1 MKINNSINFMRAV
14 LITMMILV
22 HITYF
27 GDMYPEI
34 KYGILS
40 FMMPAFLV
48 ITGYLVNVDKSIA
61 KFTKYII
68 QIFVPYAI
76 MVTGFSILSYFLPVN
91 DRLTELSVTAVLNKI
106 FITSIGPYWFLQTIM
121 VCGIIY
127 YAVFKLMHKCSTMSK
142 LAVTALLL
150 MCAGMFTPVVTFKS
164 VAFYFIGM
172 CIRVNGTDINS
183 IFRPS
188 ALSILPF
195 AFIVSQPE
203 LQDWGL
209 ITVLAMIY
217 FFLSFMAFAEKHVSN
232 RWINYIG
239 MNTLPIYIFHPIFT
253 MAAKFYIP
261 VFAFDDTRILHA
273 AVTVALGLA
282 GSLLIARILDKTH
295 MSKLF
300 YKSPML
306 R

>member
-1 MKINNSINFMRAV
+1 MRAV

-27 GDMYPEI
+27 GDMYPGI

-48 ITGYLVNVDKSIA
+48 ITGYLVNVNKSFS
-61 KFTKYII
+61 KFVKYIL

-91 DRLTELSVTAVLNKI
+91 DRISELTVTAVMEKI

-127 YAVFKLMHKCSTMSK
+127 YAVFRLMQKFSTMSK

-164 VAFYFIGM
+164 TAFYFIGL
-172 CIRVNGTDINS
+172 CIRAGNTDING

-188 ALSILPF
+188 ALSVLPF
-195 AFIVSQPE
+195 AFIVAQPD
-203 LQDWGL
+203 LWDWGL

-217 FFLSFMAFAEKHVSN
+217 FFLSFLAFAEKYVSH
-232 RWINYIG
+232 RWITYIG
-239 MNTLPIYIFHPIFT
+239 MNTLPIYLFHPVFT
-253 MAAKFYIP
+253 MAAKFYAP
-261 VFAFDDTRILHA
+261 LFAFDETRILHA
-273 AVTVALGLA
+273 VVTVALALA
-282 GSLLIARILDKTH
+282 GSLFIARILDKTRQ
-295 MSKLF
+295 SKLF
-300 YKSPML
+300 YKNPML

>member
-27 GDMYPEI
+27 GELYPGI

-48 ITGYLVNVDKSIA
+48 ITGYLVNINKSVT
-61 KFTKYII
+61 KFIKYIL
-68 QIFVPYAI
+68 QIFVPYSI
-76 MVTGFSILSYFLPVN
+76 MVAGFSILSYYLPVN
-91 DRLTELSVTAVLNKI
+91 DRISELTMTAVMEKI
-106 FITSIGPYWFLQTIM
+106 FISSIGPYWFLQTIM

-127 YAVFKLMHKCSTMSK
+127 YCVFRLMHKCSTMSK
-142 LAVTALLL
+142 LAITALLF

-164 VAFYFIGM
+164 TAFYFIGL
-172 CIRVNGTDINS
+172 CIRTHGADINN

-195 AFIVSQPE
+195 AFIVSQPD
-203 LQDWGL
+203 LWDWGL

-217 FFLSFMAFAEKHVSN
+217 FFLSFLTFAEKYISFH
-232 RWINYIG
+232 WITYIG
-239 MNTLPIYIFHPIFT
+239 MNTLPIYLFHPIFT
-253 MAAKFYIP
+253 MAAKFYAP
-261 VFAFDDTRILHA
+261 LFAFDETRILHA
-273 AVTVALGLA
+273 VVTVVLALA
-282 GSLLIARILDKTH
+282 GSLFIARILDKTKL
-295 MSKLF
+295 SKLF
-300 YKSPML
+300 YKNPML

>member
-1 MKINNSINFMRAV
+1 MRAV

-27 GDMYPEI
+27 GDLYPGI

-48 ITGYLVNVDKSIA
+48 ITGYLVNVNKSLG
-61 KFTKYII
+61 KFEKYIL

-91 DRLTELSVTAVLNKI
+91 DRMTELSVTALLEKI

-127 YAVFKLMHKCSTMSK
+127 YAVHRLMGKFSNMSRM
-142 LAVTALLL
+142 AVTALLF

-164 VAFYFIGM
+164 TVFYFIGICM
-172 CIRVNGTDINS
+172 RSNDVDINN

-188 ALSILPF
+188 ALSLLPF
-195 AFIVSQPE
+195 AFIVAQPE

-209 ITVLAMIY
+209 ITVIAMIY
-217 FFLSFMAFAEKHVSN
+217 FFLSFLAFAEKYVSHK
-232 RWINYIG
+232 WVTYIG
-239 MNTLPIYIFHPIFT
+239 MNTLPIYLFHPIFT
-253 MAAKFYIP
+253 MAAKYYRG
-261 VFAFDDTRILHA
+261 VFAFDDTRITYTIF
-273 AVTVALGLA
+273 TVILALC
-282 GSLLIARILDKTH
+282 GSLAIAYVLDKTRL
-295 MSKLF
+295 SKVF
-300 YKSPML
+300 CKDYML